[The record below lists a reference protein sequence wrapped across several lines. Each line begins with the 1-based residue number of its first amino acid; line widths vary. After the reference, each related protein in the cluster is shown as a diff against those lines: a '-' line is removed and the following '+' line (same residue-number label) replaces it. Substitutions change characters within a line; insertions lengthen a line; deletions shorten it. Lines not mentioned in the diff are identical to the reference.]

1 MKRFLF
7 LLLVLPLSACF
18 DADLNFVVHDDETA
32 TMSAHMLLGP
42 EMYGMI
48 AQSGQDPCEEGV
60 GTANAD
66 GTFSCRVDQT
76 DTIDN
81 LIADIETGR
90 QNAAQGGVNPNQ
102 GVTVERMDGP
112 YLRLIFD
119 LAELKQVA
127 ADSGA
132 DPSMMGMLQQAF
144 QGHRIHMTITGAEIV
159 ETNGMLSEDGRTAEI
174 TIPLRALIEPD
185 PSLPDQFQTVVRTE

>member
-18 DADLNFVVHDDETA
+18 DADLNFVVHDDEIA

>member
-1 MKRFLF
+1 MKKLLYL
-7 LLLVLPLSACF
+7 LLLVPLSACF
-18 DADLNFVVHDDETA
+18 DADLDFVVHDDETA

-60 GTANAD
+60 GTTNAD
-66 GTFSCRVDQT
+66 GTFSCRVEET

-81 LIADIETGR
+81 LIAEIENG
-90 QNAAQGGVNPNQ
+90 QKNAAQGGVNPNQ
-102 GVTVERMDGP
+102 GVSLERMEGP
-112 YLRLIFD
+112 FVRLVFD
-119 LAELKQVA
+119 LAELKKVA
-127 ADSGA
+127 AESGA

-144 QGHRIHMTITGAEIV
+144 QGHRIHMTITGKDIV
-159 ETNGMLSEDGRTAEI
+159 ETNGQLSADGRTAEI

-185 PSLPDQFQTVVRTE
+185 ASLPDQFVTVVRTE

>member
-1 MKRFLF
+1 MKKLLY
-7 LLLVLPLSACF
+7 LLLLMPLSACF
-18 DADLNFVVHDDETA
+18 DADLDFVVHDDETA

-60 GTANAD
+60 GTTNAD
-66 GTFSCRVDQT
+66 GTFSCRVEET

-81 LIADIETGR
+81 LIAEIENG
-90 QNAAQGGVNPNQ
+90 QKNAAQGGVNPNQ
-102 GVTVERMDGP
+102 GVSLERMEGP
-112 YLRLIFD
+112 FVRLVFD
-119 LAELKQVA
+119 LAELKRVA
-127 ADSGA
+127 AESGA

-144 QGHRIHMTITGAEIV
+144 QGHRIHMTITGKDIV
-159 ETNGMLSEDGRTAEI
+159 ETNGLLSADGRTAEI

-185 PSLPDQFQTVVRTE
+185 PSLPDQFVTVVRTE